1 MAANP
6 QKPRVLVIEDDADGR
21 RSVTEAI
28 EDAGFE
34 AVAAANAAEGLRSFE
49 EKPADVVLSDLVLPD
64 QDGIA
69 VLEKLKQTAPQV
81 PVLIMTAYGTVPS
94 SVRAM
99 RAGAYDYITK
109 PLDLDDIQ
117 SKVRRAIE
125 TSRLRSEVSVLE
137 ASLRDRFG
145 QRAIIAESPAMRE
158 VLAQVRTL
166 ADTSATVLISGESG
180 TGKELVARAL
190 HVEGRRT
197 RGPFVAVNC
206 GALAETLLES
216 ELFGHERGA
225 FTGAVAQ
232 HKGAFERAHGGTLF
246 LDEIG
251 DAPKSVQTKLLR
263 AIEEKEVIRVG
274 GRTPINVDVRLVS
287 ATNRDLRQMTED
299 GEFRNDLLYRLKV
312 VDLRIPPLRE
322 RREDI
327 RPMADH
333 FIALACREHGRRVT
347 EVEPAFYERLKGFDW
362 PGNVRQLRNVVEAA
376 VVMATEPVLRAAKLQ
391 LEETRSAQQQEWSLP
406 EGMSLQDMEREI
418 LSQFLR
424 RFDGNRTL
432 TADKLGISRRTVQR
446 KIQEHNLPY

>member
-1 MAANP
+1 
-6 QKPRVLVIEDDADGR
+6 VIEDDADGR

-34 AVAAANAAEGLRSFE
+34 AVPAATAAEGLRRFE

-69 VLEKLKQTAPQV
+69 VLEKLKQTAPNV
-81 PVLIMTAYGTVPS
+81 PVLIMTAYGTVQS
-94 SVRAM
+94 TVRAM

-125 TSRLRSEVSVLE
+125 TSRLRSEVTAME
-137 ASLRDRFG
+137 ASLREKFG
-145 QRAIIAESPAMRE
+145 QRAIIAESAAMRD
-158 VLAQVRTL
+158 VLAQVKTL

-190 HVEGRRT
+190 HVEGRRA

-216 ELFGHERGA
+216 ELFGHERGS

-274 GRTPINVDVRLVS
+274 GRTPINVDVRLIS
-287 ATNRDLRQMTED
+287 ATNRDLRQMAD
-299 GEFRNDLLYRLKV
+299 NGEFRSDLLYRLKV

-322 RREDI
+322 RRDDI
-327 RPMADH
+327 KPMADY
-333 FIALACREHGRRVT
+333 FIGLACREHGRRVN
-347 EVEPAFYERLKGFDW
+347 EVEPEFYERLKSFDW

-376 VVMATEPVLRAAKLQ
+376 VVMANEPILRASRLQ
-391 LEETRSAQQQEWSLP
+391 LDPPRIPAQQGWDP
-406 EGMSLQDMEREI
+406 PDGMSLQEIEREI

-432 TADKLGISRRTVQR
+432 TAERLGISRRTVQR
-446 KIQEHNLPY
+446 KIQEHNLPF

>member
-1 MAANP
+1 
-6 QKPRVLVIEDDADGR
+6 VIEDDADGR

-34 AVAAANAAEGLRSFE
+34 AIAAANAAEGLRRFE
-49 EKPADVVLSDLVLPD
+49 EKNADVVLSDLVLPD

-69 VLEKLKQTAPQV
+69 VLEKLKQTAPSV
-81 PVLIMTAYGTVPS
+81 PVLIMTAYGTVQS
-94 SVRAM
+94 TVRAM

-125 TSRLRSEVSVLE
+125 TSRLRSEVSAME
-137 ASLRDRFG
+137 ASLREKYG
-145 QRAIIAESPAMRE
+145 QRAIIAESPPMLE
-158 VLAQVRTL
+158 VLAQVKTL

-190 HVEGRRT
+190 HVEGRRA

-216 ELFGHERGA
+216 ELFGHERGS

-274 GRTPINVDVRLVS
+274 GRTPVNVDVRLIS
-287 ATNRDLRQMTED
+287 ATNRDLRQMAD
-299 GEFRNDLLYRLKV
+299 AGEFRSDLLYRLKV

-322 RREDI
+322 RKEDI
-327 RPMADH
+327 RPMTDY
-333 FIALACREHGRRVT
+333 FIGLACREHGRRVS
-347 EVEPAFYERLKGFDW
+347 EAEPEFYERLKSFDW
-362 PGNVRQLRNVVEAA
+362 PGNVRQLRNVVEAS
-376 VVMATEPVLRAAKLQ
+376 VVMATEPVLRASRLHLDQ
-391 LEETRSAQQQEWSLP
+391 PRPTPQQAWIP
-406 EGMSLQDMEREI
+406 PDGMSLQEMEREI

-432 TADKLGISRRTVQR
+432 TAERLGISRRTVQR
-446 KIQEHNLPY
+446 KIQEHNLPF